1 MIKSQHLLIT
11 RFSALGDVAMLVPVV
26 YSLAKQYPDLRI
38 TVLSQDFILP
48 LFSSL
53 PSNVDFIGAN
63 VKKDYKGFFG
73 LIRLFK
79 EIKKKN
85 HFTAVAD
92 MHDVLRTK
100 VLRLLFTLSGVK
112 TKHIDKHRSG
122 KKALC
127 RLNNKRFVQQPT
139 SFDNY
144 KEVLSK
150 LGYSVSLDFDSII
163 PVDQHVAKDVNS
175 IGIAPFAAHKG
186 KIYPL
191 EKMSEV
197 IRLLIAKG
205 KKIYLFGGGKGEM
218 ETFHNWQDTFGN
230 DNVVV
235 VGDIIKKDLL
245 AEIRLMSSL
254 SCMISMDSANQHL
267 ASLCGTRVVSI
278 WGATHPYAGFKAYGQ
293 SDGDCVQLEMPCRPC
308 SVYGSK
314 PCVFGNYPCLSGIS
328 PQSIVN
334 KI

>member
-38 TVLSQDFILP
+38 TVLSQDFIRP

-53 PSNVDFIGAN
+53 PSNVEFIGAN
-63 VKKDYKGFFG
+63 VKKDYKGIFG

-79 EIKKKN
+79 EIRKKN
-85 HFTAVAD
+85 QFTAVAD

-100 VLRLLFTLSGVK
+100 VLRLLFTSSGVK

-127 RLNNKRFVQQPT
+127 RSNNKRFVQQPT

-150 LGYSVSLDFDSII
+150 LGYPVTLDFKSII
-163 PVDQHVAKDVNS
+163 PVDQHVTKDDDSV
-175 IGIAPFAAHKG
+175 GIAPFAAHKG

-197 IRLLIAKG
+197 ISLLIAKG
-205 KKIYLFGGGKGEM
+205 KKIYLFGGGKAEM
-218 ETFHNWQDTFGN
+218 ETFHNWQDTFGK
-230 DNVVV
+230 DNIIV
-235 VGDIIKKDLL
+235 VGDIIKKDLPRTFPN
-245 AEIRLMSSL
+245 EKFFMKKENIFRLTE
-254 SCMISMDSANQHL
+254 ANL
-267 ASLCGTRVVSI
+267 LI
-278 WGATHPYAGFKAYGQ
+278 F
-293 SDGDCVQLEMPCRPC
+293 
-308 SVYGSK
+308 
-314 PCVFGNYPCLSGIS
+314 
-328 PQSIVN
+328 
-334 KI
+334 

>member
-38 TVLSQDFILP
+38 TVLSQDFIRP

-63 VKKDYKGFFG
+63 VKKDYKGIFG

-112 TKHIDKHRSG
+112 TKHIDKHRLG

-127 RLNNKRFVQQPT
+127 RSNNKRFVQQPT

-150 LGYSVSLDFDSII
+150 LGYPVTLAFKSII
-163 PVDQHVAKDVNS
+163 PIDQHVTKDDDSV
-175 IGIAPFAAHKG
+175 GIAPFAAHKG

-197 IRLLIAKG
+197 ISLLIAKG
-205 KKIYLFGGGKGEM
+205 KKIYLFGGGKAEM
-218 ETFHNWQDTFGN
+218 ETFHNWQDTFGK
-230 DNVVV
+230 DNIIV

-267 ASLCGTRVVSI
+267 ASLCGTRVISI

-293 SDGDCVQLEMPCRPC
+293 SENDCIQLEKPCRPC

-314 PCVFGNYPCLSGIS
+314 PCAFGNYPCLSGIS
-328 PQSIVN
+328 PQTIVN